1 MGQYEAFETELK
13 RSFATTSWQAVAGNL
28 AQARTLLGTFDRKAQ
43 EVAAAASEQKYLLGA
58 RLLGQLTQEQQAVFQ
73 LMSGVGDQLSALK
86 ALREECQNGV
96 RGLEERAH
104 ATNRYFSQNSQV
116 TGAMARGTLAS
127 AEQSRPAT

>member
-1 MGQYEAFETELK
+1 
-13 RSFATTSWQAVAGNL
+13 
-28 AQARTLLGTFDRKAQ
+28 
-43 EVAAAASEQKYLLGA
+43 
-58 RLLGQLTQEQQAVFQ
+58 
-73 LMSGVGDQLSALK
+73 MSGVGDQLSALK